1 MMEFND
7 SDIFG
12 DYVESADYID
22 EEWVDREIEKQCKE
36 QEEQRK
42 REWDKKHN
50 IRRDKRGR
58 LNKGALLASKNNCS
72 EVGIQLRY
80 DSGMSPKEIVDCMK
94 CSKSTV
100 YSVIKKHK
108 NKKSKSAILENST
121 DTK

>member
-1 MMEFND
+1 MMKFND

-12 DYVESADYID
+12 DYVELADYID

-42 REWDKKHN
+42 REWDEKHN
-50 IRRDKRGR
+50 IHRDKRGR
-58 LNKGALLASKNNCS
+58 LNKGALLASKDNCS

-80 DSGMSPKEIVDCMK
+80 DSGMSAKEIVDCMK

-100 YSVIKKHK
+100 YNVIAKHR
-108 NKKSKSAILENST
+108 NKKRKSAILENST
-121 DTK
+121 DSK